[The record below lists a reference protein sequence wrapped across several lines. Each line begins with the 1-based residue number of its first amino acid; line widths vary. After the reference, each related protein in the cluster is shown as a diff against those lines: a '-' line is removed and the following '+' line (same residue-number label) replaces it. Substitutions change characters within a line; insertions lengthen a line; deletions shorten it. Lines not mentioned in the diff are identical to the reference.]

1 MATLATL
8 RPPEAAGMGR
18 GLVLALVAHGLLV
31 LALSYS
37 LNWHSDTSPA
47 FEAELWS
54 AVPQVAAP
62 REEAPPEP
70 EPKPEPEQAP
80 PKPDLKAEQQRAA
93 EEAAAA
99 EQREAEIAI
108 AKEKKRKE
116 EKAREDAARLER
128 EKAAKEK
135 EAKDKAKAAKEKE
148 KAELEAKE
156 EQDRKKAKDAK
167 AAKDAKDAKEAKEA
181 KEADARRE
189 AQRQENLRR
198 IQGMAAGV
206 AGSTGTAAQ
215 NSAPSAGYAGRIKG
229 KIRPLII
236 YSDDGAANPTAEV
249 QVTLGPDGRILGTKV
264 LKASADADWDR
275 AVLRAIEKAE
285 TLPRDVDG
293 RVPPVLILTFRPRE

>member
-1 MATLATL
+1 MSATTL

-18 GLVLALVAHGLLV
+18 GLALALLAHGLLI
-31 LALSYS
+31 LALTYG
-37 LNWHSDTSPA
+37 LHWRSDSSAA

-70 EPKPEPEQAP
+70 EPEA
-80 PKPDLKAEQQRAA
+80 PKPDPRAAQQRAQQEAAEQQ
-93 EEAAAA
+93 
-99 EQREAEIAI
+99 QREADIAI

-116 EKAREDAARLER
+116 EKAREDAAKLER
-128 EKAAKEK
+128 DKAAKEK
-135 EAKDKAKAAKEKE
+135 EAKE
-148 KAELEAKE
+148 
-156 EQDRKKAKDAK
+156 K
-167 AAKDAKDAKEAKEA
+167 AAKDAKEKAAKEEQERKKTQDAKAKEAKEA
-181 KEADARRE
+181 KEAEARRE
-189 AQRQENLRR
+189 ALRQENLRR
-198 IQGMAAGV
+198 IQGMAGGTP
-206 AGSTGTAAQ
+206 GSTGTAAQ

-236 YSDDGAANPTAEV
+236 YADDGGANPTAEL

-264 LKASADADWDR
+264 LKPSTDADWDR

>member
-1 MATLATL
+1 MALTTL

-18 GLVLALVAHGLLV
+18 GLALALLAHGLLI
-31 LALSYS
+31 LALTYG
-37 LNWHSDTSPA
+37 LHWRSDSSAA

-62 REEAPPEP
+62 REETPPEP
-70 EPKPEPEQAP
+70 EPEA
-80 PKPDLKAEQQRAA
+80 PKPDPRLAQQRAEQEAAEQQ
-93 EEAAAA
+93 
-99 EQREAEIAI
+99 QREAEIAI

-128 EKAAKEK
+128 EKALKEK
-135 EAKDKAKAAKEKE
+135 EAKDKAAKDAKEK
-148 KAELEAKE
+148 AAREAKE
-156 EQDRKKAKDAK
+156 EQDRKKALDAK
-167 AAKDAKDAKEAKEA
+167 AAKEAN
-181 KEADARRE
+181 EADARRE
-189 AQRQENLRR
+189 ALRQENLRR
-198 IQGMAAGV
+198 IQGMAGGTP
-206 AGSTGTAAQ
+206 GSTGTAAQ

-236 YSDDGAANPTAEV
+236 YADDGGANPTAEV

-264 LKASADADWDR
+264 LKASPDADWDR